1 MHIIT
6 RRRLREFWER
16 YSDAEEPLSV
26 WHGVV
31 EKADYKTPHDVKAD
45 FGTADFIG
53 DKRVVFNIG
62 GNKYRLVVKIEYRWG
77 KVFIRHVVTHDEY
90 DQLTKENAL

>member
-16 YSDAEEPLSV
+16 HPDAEEPLSV
-26 WHGVV
+26 WHAVV
-31 EKADYKTPHDVKAD
+31 ERAKYETPHDVKAD

-53 DKRVVFNIG
+53 AKRVVFDIG
-62 GNKYRLVVKIEYRWG
+62 GNKYRLVVKMEYRWG
-77 KVFIRHVVTHDEY
+77 RVYIRHVVTHEEY
-90 DQLTKENAL
+90 DKLTKENAL

>member
-6 RRRLREFWER
+6 RRRLRLFWER
-16 YSDAEEPLSV
+16 YPDAEEPLSV
-26 WHGVV
+26 WHAVV
-31 EKADYKTPHDVKAD
+31 EKADYETPHDVKSD
-45 FGTADFIG
+45 FASADFIG

-62 GNKYRLVVKIEYRWG
+62 GNKYRLVVKMEYRWG

-90 DQLTKENAL
+90 DQLTKEDAL